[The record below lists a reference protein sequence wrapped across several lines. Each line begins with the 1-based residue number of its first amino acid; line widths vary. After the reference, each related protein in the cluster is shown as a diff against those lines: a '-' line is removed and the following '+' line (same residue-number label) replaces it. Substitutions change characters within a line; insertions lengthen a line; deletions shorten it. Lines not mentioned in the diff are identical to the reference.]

1 MVDLSTKTK
10 SRLNNV
16 FLGLLILVAV
26 GVLGWFFAVK
36 PILAAQEKKRFEKAA
51 ASLQQLADEIQ
62 AKIGKA
68 DEVTKEE
75 SCGRAHLKNDRG
87 PLLCD
92 TGYKLVFKNKN
103 AADATGTMLQIAKFS
118 SSELR
123 KGNDFG
129 LVSDEKSEFEFSVRK
144 NGHTGQIF
152 YQDLSDRFSLGCSA
166 SYRHEIEK
174 TIGILTFEISCGN
187 KSLAEHFPL
196 RN

>member
-68 DEVTKEE
+68 DEVIESR
-75 SCGRAHLKNDRG
+75 SCG
-87 PLLCD
+87 
-92 TGYKLVFKNKN
+92 YSS
-103 AADATGTMLQIAKFS
+103 AKFS
-118 SSELR
+118 
-123 KGNDFG
+123 KGNLSCAVRVELNYLGYDLSKSNRALTDVSGLIGSTLYPGAGNFDTSSFEDMAPAEQSFSQGFEKANLSCKAAYLYTDSTKFRTARPDETSG
-129 LVSDEKSEFEFSVRK
+129 LV
-144 NGHTGQIF
+144 I
-152 YQDLSDRFSLGCSA
+152 SLNCSG
-166 SYRHEIEK
+166 S
-174 TIGILTFEISCGN
+174 
-187 KSLAEHFPL
+187 SLAEHFAIDS
-196 RN
+196 

>member
-92 TGYKLVFKNKN
+92 TGYMLVYNNKGIEE
-103 AADATGTMLQIAKFS
+103 ATQMMKEASAISTSPLRRGVGFDAQARELDTMVFY
-118 SSELR
+118 LR
-123 KGNDFG
+123 A
-129 LVSDEKSEFEFSVRK
+129 
-144 NGHTGQIF
+144 NGKTDQSF
-152 YQDLSDRFSLGCSA
+152 FQDLDDRDKLNCTAAYSHVIDSSIQRF
-166 SYRHEIEK
+166 EID
-174 TIGILTFEISCGN
+174 ISCGN
-187 KSLAEHFPL
+187 NSLAEHFLL